1 MPEPALDRHGLSRR
15 AFLSAALTGA
25 AAGCAQLGEPPLKR
39 LYQSI
44 PVSEDQPP
52 LIVIPGAFGSKL
64 RRRAT
69 GQEIWPSSGFSLLFS
84 SYPDIEVT
92 IDPNSLDPVADDVEA
107 FDIFRKGMGRDF
119 YGALLK
125 TLESIGGYRRTYPG
139 QPLEPTGRS
148 YYVYTYD
155 WRLDNVAAVR
165 GLHQLIEQV
174 AEDHGDPKLRVDIIA
189 HSNGGLMARYY
200 ARFGTADM
208 LTEQAAKPHWN
219 GSHRIRRLLM
229 VGTPNLGTMQPVL
242 SHVRGEE
249 IGLNRIPAEVVASC
263 PGAPQLFP
271 APGLPWLM
279 DPRGEDLG
287 LDVYALETWRDLG
300 WSIFSGKA
308 RDRATSKHGGG
319 RQGRAHLE
327 LLERYLAKHLAR
339 GRRFQQVLARP
350 ARPDE
355 PEPFVFGGDCTP
367 TVARLVLEK
376 SGGAFV
382 GREHADRI
390 AAPVRGLDYDAL
402 INEPGDGV
410 VTRASLTGQPLS
422 PGIAPLNVS
431 HSVFLCEE
439 HQLLTGNASFQD
451 NLLYNLLTEFPQR
464 AHG

>member
-1 MPEPALDRHGLSRR
+1 MTA
-15 AFLSAALTGA
+15 A
-25 AAGCAQLGEPPLKR
+25 AAGCAQFGVPPLKR
-39 LYQSI
+39 LYQSV
-44 PVSEDQPP
+44 PVPEDQPP

-69 GQEIWPSSGFSLLFS
+69 GEEIWPRSGFALLFS
-84 SYPDIEVT
+84 SYPDVEVT
-92 IDPNSLDPVADDVEA
+92 IDADTLDPIADEVEA

-125 TLESIGGYRRTYPG
+125 TLESIGGYQRAHPG
-139 QPLEPTGRS
+139 TPPAPPARS
-148 YYVYTYD
+148 YYVYPYD
-155 WRLDNVAAVR
+155 WRLDNVAAVE
-165 GLHQLIEQV
+165 GLHRLIEQV
-174 AEDHGDPKLRVDIIA
+174 VEDHGDPNLRVDILG

-208 LTEQAAKPHWN
+208 LTSRAAEPDWN

-249 IGLNRIPAEVVASC
+249 IGLNDIPAEVVATCS
-263 PGAPQLFP
+263 GAPQLFP
-271 APGLPWLM
+271 APELTWLV
-279 DPRGEDLG
+279 DARGEDLN
-287 LDVYALETWRDLG
+287 LDVYALETWRELG
-300 WSIFSGKA
+300 WSIFSDKA
-308 RDRATSKHGGG
+308 RDRATSKHGVG
-319 RQGRAHLE
+319 RRGRAHLE
-327 LLERYLAKHLAR
+327 LLERYLAKHLER
-339 GRRFQQVLARP
+339 GRRFQHALARP

-376 SGGAFV
+376 RGGVFV
-382 GREHADRI
+382 GREQPDRV
-390 AAPVRGLDYDAL
+390 AAPVRGVDYDGL

-410 VTRASLTGQPLS
+410 VTRASLTGQNATPV
-422 PGIAPLNVS
+422 APQLNVA

-439 HQLLTGNASFQD
+439 HQLLTSNASFQD
-451 NLLYNLLTEFPQR
+451 NLLYNLLTEFPQG